1 MKQTKQYSFNL
12 LECSVRTSDV
22 RLKMYTEPI
31 PLDAE
36 MKILG
41 MILDQELQLK
51 QKREFPLQFKLST
64 ITNSGSKAVVML
76 Q

>member
-1 MKQTKQYSFNL
+1 
-12 LECSVRTSDV
+12 
-22 RLKMYTEPI
+22 MYTEPI